1 MNDSPF
7 PWKTHPMT
15 VNDLIRRLV
24 AMREADPDV
33 AHMRVAIGDAS
44 RDATTVQIKV
54 TRVAPAVEDDYA
66 IVIT

>member
-1 MNDSPF
+1 
-7 PWKTHPMT
+7 MT